1 LRAAQ
6 IRSLPHRRFHGH
18 DRRTST
24 HAWKPSGSWLEVP
37 GLITFAFYGR
47 VGQPRLQDVVASKA
61 WQLHRALALIEPHS
75 GVVVQQF
82 FDAGVSRALPW
93 QRRPQASRLLA
104 ALRDAGR
111 GFDAVV
117 IGEPQRA
124 FYGNQFSLTYP
135 VFEHF
140 GVQLWVPEVG
150 GPIDP
155 GSEAHDLAM
164 TLFGSQSKGERMRI
178 KTRVRAAMG
187 AQTALQ
193 GRFLGGRPPYGYRL
207 IDAGPHPNPAKARL
221 GARLHALEPD
231 PATARWSHGSS
242 PCSWTATA
250 TWPSPSTSPPNTS
263 PPPSGHDRVRN
274 PHRLGVAWS
283 KSAVRAILANPRYT
297 GYQIWNKQRR
307 DEVLLDIDDVAA
319 GHISRMRW
327 NPREQ
332 WIWPAEPTHPA
343 LVSRETFDQVQARV
357 AARSPT
363 SPRAA
368 QASPRPYALRGR
380 LSCGLCRRRLQGQ
393 WVRGEAYYRCRYPSE
408 YAQSAGFDHPVNVY
422 LREADLLPKLDAWLA
437 RLVSPTSIETT
448 CRRLAT
454 AHTQP
459 SNGADPGLTAA
470 QQVLAD
476 CQRKL
481 ARHRAALEAGG
492 DPTVINQWIAEV
504 TQQQRHAQHT
514 LDELRAAAS
523 PDRQPVDPGLVRAL
537 LEELGDL
544 AAGLDLADPGQR
556 AVFYQEMGISG
567 LYQPANRIVLITAE
581 PDMRR
586 RTVRVGGPTGPLGLP
601 KFTTPVAV

>member
-1 LRAAQ
+1 MIVL
-6 IRSLPHRRFHGH
+6 
-18 DRRTST
+18 
-24 HAWKPSGSWLEVP
+24 
-37 GLITFAFYGR
+37 AFYGR
-47 VGQPRLQDVVASKA
+47 VGSRSLQDPQASRE
-61 WQLHRALALIEPHS
+61 WQLHRARTLIEPHG
-75 GVVVQQF
+75 GVIVAEY
-82 FDAGVSRALPW
+82 FDIGHSRALPW
-93 QRRPQASRLLA
+93 PRRPHASRLLA
-104 ALRDAGR
+104 ALRDPDR
-111 GFDAVV
+111 GFTAVV

-140 GVQLWVPEVG
+140 GVGLWVPEVG
-150 GPIDP
+150 GAIDP

-207 IDAGPHPNPAKARL
+207 VDAGAHPNPAKARL

-231 PATARWSHGSS
+231 PVTAPVVVRIFTMFLDGDGYLAIAERL
-242 PCSWTATA
+242 TAQHL
-250 TWPSPSTSPPNTS
+250 
-263 PPPSGHDRVRN
+263 PPPSGHDRTRN

-283 KSAVRAILANPRYT
+283 KSAVRAILSNPRYT
-297 GYQIWNKQRR
+297 GYQVWNRQRR

-319 GHISRMRW
+319 GHVSKMRW
-327 NPREQ
+327 NPRDQ
-332 WIWPAEPTHPA
+332 WISSAAPTHQA
-343 LVSRETFDQVQARV
+343 LVSRETFDQVQARI
-357 AARSPT
+357 ATRTPT

-368 QASPRPYALRGR
+368 AASPRPYALRGR
-380 LSCGLCRRRLQGQ
+380 LWCGLCQRRLQGQ

-408 YAQSAGFDHPVNVY
+408 YAASAGFDHPVNVY

-437 RLVSPTSIETT
+437 RLVSPANIQAT
-448 CRRLAT
+448 CHRLAA

-459 SNGADPGLTAA
+459 AGNADAGLRAA
-470 QQVLAD
+470 QQALAD

-492 DPTVINQWIAEV
+492 DPTVINQWIAE
-504 TQQQRHAQHT
+504 TIQQQRHAQHT
-514 LDELRAAAS
+514 LDQLRAASAS
-523 PDRQPVDPGLVRAL
+523 LQRAVDPAMVRAL

-544 AAGLDLADPGQR
+544 AAGLDLADPQQR

-567 LYQPANRIVLITAE
+567 LYQPANRIVLIMAE

-586 RTVRVGGPTGPLGLP
+586 RSVRVGGATPTIGIPKAEHDAGALSSGDSGQPSRRDAAGPRCRD
-601 KFTTPVAV
+601 TS